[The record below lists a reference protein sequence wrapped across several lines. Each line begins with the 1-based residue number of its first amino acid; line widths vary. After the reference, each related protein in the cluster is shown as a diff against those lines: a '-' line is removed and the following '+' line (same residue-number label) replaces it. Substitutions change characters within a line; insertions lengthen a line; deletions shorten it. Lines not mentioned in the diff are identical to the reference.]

1 MTSKIRNPTHIK
13 IIIIKQ
19 ILRHKILL
27 LPHKITNRQTNSIKK
42 KKKFQT
48 PIERERERV
57 LTCDKRIVPTSG
69 ATQNQCLR
77 DKMTER
83 G

>member
-27 LPHKITNRQTNSIKK
+27 LPHKIKNIQKNSTKK
-42 KKKFQT
+42 TKKFQT
-48 PIERERERV
+48 PTERERERESLLV
-57 LTCDKRIVPTSG
+57 INV
-69 ATQNQCLR
+69 
-77 DKMTER
+77 
-83 G
+83 